1 VIERAIINLRGTVLK
16 INEDFESRTGDAPA
30 ASFET
35 LEDLERLHIK
45 QALERLDWRIDGP
58 KGVARVLGL
67 NPSTLRSRMGKL
79 GIRRPDGSNG
89 SIN

>member
-1 VIERAIINLRGTVLK
+1 MIYRAVINLRGTVLR
-16 INEDFESRTGDAPA
+16 IDEEFELRTGDVPA
-30 ASFET
+30 ASIET
-35 LEDLERLHIK
+35 LEDLERLHIRR
-45 QALERLDWRIDGP
+45 ALERLDWRIDGP
-58 KGVARVLGL
+58 KGVARVLGV